1 MPTIVNCPTCDTQ
14 VQWGEQSPFR
24 PFCSKRCQLIDLGE
38 WSAENNT
45 ISTPL
50 TTEQKHGDAQAFIE
64 EVEAMLAQ
72 SEDSFFRE

>member
-1 MPTIVNCPTCDTQ
+1 MPTTVQCPTCNND
-14 VQWGEQSPFR
+14 VVWGEVSPFR

-38 WSAENNT
+38 WSSESNT

-50 TTEQKHGDAQAFIE
+50 STEQKHGDAQAFIE

-72 SEDSFFRE
+72 SEDSFFKD

>member
-1 MPTIVNCPTCDTQ
+1 MPTIVQCPTCKND
-14 VQWGEQSPFR
+14 VVWGETSPFR

-38 WSAENNT
+38 WSSESNA

-72 SEDSFFRE
+72 NEDSFFKE